1 MNRIEGTSTWDS
13 RRLLWFLNWITENG
27 VFAIPLHK
35 AVTSQGV
42 MDTSELKKGQRNV
55 KESTPSI
62 SSTNSTGNQEV
73 PEESPKVRRHSSG
86 SSLSQSSRSSNEN
99 SNQNSDYKSLSGKD
113 QPTESSS
120 WKSRLIDALTLLSS
134 SASASCLMDKQSA
147 LSPPTPQV
155 PPIVLQAVEHLQLHG
170 RVLKKY
176 SKCYIFCVATV
187 HRLKVK
193 LLTK

>member
-13 RRLLWFLNWITENG
+13 TRLLWFLNWITENG

-176 SKCYIFCVATV
+176 LMLHFLYSHID
-187 HRLKVK
+187 
-193 LLTK
+193 

>member
-1 MNRIEGTSTWDS
+1 MNRIEGTSTQDS
-13 RRLLWFLNWITENG
+13 MRLLSFLNWITENG

-35 AVTSQGV
+35 AVTSQGL
-42 MDTSELKKGQRNV
+42 MDTSESKKGQRNV

-62 SSTNSTGNQEV
+62 SSTNSTGNHEV

-99 SNQNSDYKSLSGKD
+99 SNQNSDKSLSGKD

-147 LSPPTPQV
+147 LRPPTPQV

-170 RVLKKY
+170 RVVKKY
-176 SKCYIFCVATV
+176 SKCYIFCIGTC
-187 HRLKVK
+187 RLKVK

>member
-1 MNRIEGTSTWDS
+1 
-13 RRLLWFLNWITENG
+13 
-27 VFAIPLHK
+27 
-35 AVTSQGV
+35 
-42 MDTSELKKGQRNV
+42 MDTPELKKGQRNV

-134 SASASCLMDKQSA
+134 SASASCLMDKQSV

-176 SKCYIFCVATV
+176 SKCYIFCIATV